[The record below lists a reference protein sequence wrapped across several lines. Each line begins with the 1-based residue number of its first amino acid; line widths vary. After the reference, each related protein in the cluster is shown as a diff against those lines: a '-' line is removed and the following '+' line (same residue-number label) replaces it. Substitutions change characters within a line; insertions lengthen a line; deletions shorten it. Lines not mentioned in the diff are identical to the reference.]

1 MTTLTYANDAPK
13 VQLREGKSHRI
24 LVQTDSLLVE
34 EIFFDTGIF
43 SEPHA
48 HDEEQAA
55 YHVAGRF
62 EVDLGGGTIT
72 VGAGDGYSIPRQA
85 PHSVRCLEGGSYILV
100 SSLADPAEIA
110 APAGHDHGHN
120 HEHPHAQ

>member
-1 MTTLTYANDAPK
+1 MTTLTYANDAPR
-13 VQLREGKSHRI
+13 VRLREGKSHRI
-24 LVQTDSLLVE
+24 LVQTASLLVE
-34 EIFFDTGIF
+34 EIFFDTGIS

-72 VGAGDGYSIPRQA
+72 VGPGDGYSIPRKA

-100 SSLADPAEIA
+100 SSMVSTSHDRDP
-110 APAGHDHGHN
+110 DHGHEDPASN
-120 HEHPHAQ
+120 HT